1 MSKAQLVITAVLLGT
16 QQKRSRPRLRRLP
29 ILGPATGPT
38 LRNRGARSVRTTL
51 APPPPHSRRRRANLH
66 LLHSTAS
73 RSSTHIELLSTP
85 VAHAGFQISCPRLSS
100 DVPWMSHGP
109 RNRDKSS
116 GAGEQV
122 RWRKPTPPN
131 ARDWSRSA
139 TTSRPASRKP
149 AAKAGSAR
157 STACRSASSAPAR
170 NSPPLDHASPRTLSS
185 GKPLRYPS
193 PAKCYPPAGQALSL
207 IYTPQSRQFAR
218 NPG

>member
-1 MSKAQLVITAVLLGT
+1 MSKAQLVITAVVLGT

-38 LRNRGARSVRTTL
+38 LRNRGGRSVRTTL
-51 APPPPHSRRRRANLH
+51 APPPPHSPRRRANLH

-116 GAGEQV
+116 VAQASKSAGV
-122 RWRKPTPPN
+122 NRPHRTP
-131 ARDWSRSA
+131 ATGRDPRQ
-139 TTSRPASRKP
+139 
-149 AAKAGSAR
+149 
-157 STACRSASSAPAR
+157 
-170 NSPPLDHASPRTLSS
+170 PPGPHREIGRAHV
-185 GKPLRYPS
+185 
-193 PAKCYPPAGQALSL
+193 
-207 IYTPQSRQFAR
+207 
-218 NPG
+218 